1 MMILMARF
9 RKYVFAV
16 VYLKDR
22 KPKFLVFHRIK
33 NWRGW
38 EFLKGGLMKNES
50 EADCLKREVR
60 EETGAKRYRVLAKTK
75 HLIKYKWPKNFLKDR
90 HKFQGATG
98 RLFIVELFDKKVRID
113 RTEHDRFKW
122 VSAKDA
128 FKCLTYKNQR
138 NALKYVLRNH
148 KLS

>member
-1 MMILMARF
+1 MKKF

-16 VYLKDR
+16 VYFKGR
-22 KPKFLVFHRIK
+22 KPEFLIFHRIK

-38 EFLKGGLMKNES
+38 EFLKGGLKERES
-50 EADCLKREVR
+50 EDECLKREIA
-60 EETGAKRYRVLAKTK
+60 EETGAKRYKILARTK
-75 HLIKYKWPKNFLKDR
+75 HLIKYKWPKSFIKDN
-90 HKFQGATG
+90 HKFQGANG
-98 RLFIVELFDKKVRID
+98 RLFVVKLFDKKVRID

-122 VSAKDA
+122 VGARDA
-128 FKCLTYKNQR
+128 FKYLTYENQR